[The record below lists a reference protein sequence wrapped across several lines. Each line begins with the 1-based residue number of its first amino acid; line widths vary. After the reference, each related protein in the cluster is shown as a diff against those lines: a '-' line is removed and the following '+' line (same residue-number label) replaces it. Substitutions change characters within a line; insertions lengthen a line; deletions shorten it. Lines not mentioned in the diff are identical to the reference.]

1 MVYFK
6 AMQKITPMDV
16 SVSGTIDQK
25 TYLKNL
31 EGDLVPSAPPGS
43 AYEHTVVQYCI
54 TFLQKI
60 AEVSFVLFLRQLNLA
75 HALNFVGEFSTMGY
89 TQGCHTVLIS
99 KICPYYEGA
108 IVENIIVLIS
118 KKCTYFGLASLFYLI
133 FSNNVL

>member
-54 TFLQKI
+54 TFLQK
-60 AEVSFVLFLRQLNLA
+60 SR
-75 HALNFVGEFSTMGY
+75 
-89 TQGCHTVLIS
+89 
-99 KICPYYEGA
+99 
-108 IVENIIVLIS
+108 
-118 KKCTYFGLASLFYLI
+118 
-133 FSNNVL
+133 